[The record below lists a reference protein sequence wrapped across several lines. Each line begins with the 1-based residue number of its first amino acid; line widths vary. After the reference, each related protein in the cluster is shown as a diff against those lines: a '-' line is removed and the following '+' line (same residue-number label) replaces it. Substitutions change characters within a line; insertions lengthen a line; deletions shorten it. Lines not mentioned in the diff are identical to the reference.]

1 MVINFDGF
9 DVFSALA
16 IYSRSP
22 AAYEALKGFD
32 ILRLPAKSTL
42 QAYSGAFIHAPG
54 VSTACIADQV
64 SRYVVYKEES
74 KKEGRQEPMGDGVL
88 VFDEVKVA
96 CELMW
101 NSRNN
106 RLMRLAMTSKDLASL
121 NDIYTLLKNSDTN
134 KQTSYVLQFLWR
146 DLTSEFDIVG
156 PYFTSANSVDGK
168 FVLACVLETV
178 KLFQLHNLK
187 TSILICDGGSSNV
200 ATIKASHGFHG
211 AYSVKSCEDNKTD
224 KYSVEP

>member
-32 ILRLPAKSTL
+32 ILRLLAKSTL
-42 QAYSGAFIHAPG
+42 QAYSGAFNHAPG

-156 PYFTSANSVDGK
+156 PYLPVQIQLTGSLSWLVYW
-168 FVLACVLETV
+168 
-178 KLFQLHNLK
+178 KLLNYF
-187 TSILICDGGSSNV
+187 SY
-200 ATIKASHGFHG
+200 TI
-211 AYSVKSCEDNKTD
+211 
-224 KYSVEP
+224 